1 MKTWKEKEN
10 IMTYIETNS
19 STVIANISDGKN
31 AISLVEQ
38 FQLGIVSSW
47 RKVASSIMET
57 GRLLVQAEE
66 QLDRS
71 GFSRIRKNLVEQGIM
86 SETVISKLLKIAR
99 NSVLSAPE
107 NVPLLPGSYATLYV
121 LAGKDPVQVETAI
134 AEGKI
139 TPLTQLRDVNDI
151 FPPNTTKVQKIANT
165 ASIVVTIRDDLS
177 TVPAAQVSAFKNAI
191 QELQEFVIVEVKG
204 L

>member
-1 MKTWKEKEN
+1 
-10 IMTYIETNS
+10 MTYIETTN
-19 STVIANISDGKN
+19 TTAVANISYEQN
-31 AISLVEQ
+31 AVSLVEQ
-38 FQLGIVSSW
+38 YQFGIVASW

-57 GRLLVQAEE
+57 GRLLLQAEE
-66 QLDRS
+66 QLDRA
-71 GFSRIRKNLVEQGIM
+71 GFSTIRKHLVENGIM

-121 LAGKDPVQVETAI
+121 LAGKDPVEVQTAL

-139 TPLTQLRDVNDI
+139 TPLTQLKDVTDL
-151 FPPNTTKVQKIANT
+151 FPSIANKVQKVADAT
-165 ASIVVTIRDDLS
+165 GIVVTVQSDLS
-177 TVPAAQVSAFKNAI
+177 NVPADAINAFKAAI
-191 QELQEFVIVEVKG
+191 DVLKDFVSVEVKG

>member
-1 MKTWKEKEN
+1 
-10 IMTYIETNS
+10 MTYIETTN
-19 STVIANISDGKN
+19 TAAVANISYEQN
-31 AISLVEQ
+31 AVSLVEQ
-38 FQLGIVSSW
+38 FQFGIVASW

-57 GRLLVQAEE
+57 GRLLLQAEE
-66 QLDRS
+66 QLDRA
-71 GFSRIRKNLVEQGIM
+71 GFSTIRKHLVENGIM

-121 LAGKDPVQVETAI
+121 LAGKDPVEVQSAL

-139 TPLTQLRDVNDI
+139 TPLTQLKDVTDL
-151 FPPNTTKVQKIANT
+151 FAPKADKVEKIAD
-165 ASIVVTIRDDLS
+165 AKGIVVTVKCDL
-177 TVPAAQVSAFKNAI
+177 TNVPSDKVVALKAALDALQDFVS
-191 QELQEFVIVEVKG
+191 VEVKG

>member
-1 MKTWKEKEN
+1 MKNVET
-10 IMTYIETNS
+10 TNS
-19 STVIANISDGKN
+19 TAIANISYEQN
-31 AISLVEQ
+31 AVSLVEQ
-38 FQLGIVSSW
+38 LQFGIVASW

-57 GRLLVQAEE
+57 GRLLLQAEE
-66 QLDRS
+66 QLDRA
-71 GFSRIRKNLVEQGIM
+71 GFSTIRKHLVENGIM

-121 LAGKDPVQVETAI
+121 LAGKDPVEVQTAL

-139 TPLTQLRDVNDI
+139 TPLTQLKDVTDL
-151 FPPNTTKVQKIANT
+151 FPSRTNKVQKVADAT
-165 ASIVVTIRDDLS
+165 GIVVTIQSDMS
-177 TVPAAQVSAFKNAI
+177 NVPAETINAFKAAI
-191 QELQEFVIVEVKG
+191 DALKDFVSVEVKG